1 MASERMKLPKTEAS
15 EISKLPKTMASE
27 STKLPK
33 AVGSE
38 GTKLPNT
45 VISESTKLPKAMA
58 SEITKSKPTADKSP
72 TETNKP
78 KLKETPSTG
87 GKKPTRNKTKPL
99 HFWASTDVNKWLKKH
114 GGHCHDLYG
123 NLLLEQ
129 EVTGR
134 TLIRINEFKLER
146 MGISNSNHRNELM
159 QHILRLRL
167 KHETVELKNL
177 DQKGSGFELPLPDTK
192 HQSIKEKKQFVEKR

>member
-1 MASERMKLPKTEAS
+1 MASESKKLPKTLAS
-15 EISKLPKTMASE
+15 ENSRLPKTMASE

-33 AVGSE
+33 AVASE
-38 GTKLPNT
+38 GTRLPNT
-45 VISESTKLPKAMA
+45 MTSESTKLPKAVT
-58 SEITKSKPTADKSP
+58 SESTKLPKADKSP
-72 TETNKP
+72 TDTNKP

-87 GKKPTRNKTKPL
+87 SKKPTRNKTKPL
-99 HFWASTDVNKWLKKH
+99 HFWTSADVNKWLKKH

-123 NLLLEQ
+123 DLLLEQ

-134 TLIRINEFKLER
+134 TLIRCNDFKLER

-192 HQSIKEKKQFVEKR
+192 HQSIKEKKQSVEKR